1 MTESRLEL
9 ITDPRNH
16 VPSTIHN
23 YLTKMTSNYEPIRRL
38 PNMQDAGPS
47 ELAQRDNAITKLR
60 SVFGLRGY
68 DRAETPILEQT
79 ELYLRKSGGTLSSRL
94 YGFTEPGGY
103 EVSLRPEFTAA
114 ILRQTIDDMTDSNA
128 VRIMYDGPVFRYAR
142 PEDEDGIKTRQ
153 FTQLGAELIGPSSPD
168 ADGEIIAMSLEGL
181 NSLEIADTRVVVG
194 HVGVIAKA
202 LGAFDLS
209 ERAKLFLINNISELK
224 KGGTDSVFEKAETLG
239 FVTNTAIGE
248 AQASSDRT
256 QIEEK
261 IDRVLSNGIV
271 GPFGQNIGQ
280 RTVEDIVARLSK
292 KLSET
297 DDPDN
302 FKKALQ
308 MLSAITQINGAAN
321 KALENAEKVLSE
333 SGVDPAI
340 ISSCTDVISSAQ
352 VEGVQ
357 IEQINIDFGLAR
369 GITYYTGMIFDIYS
383 NDNNSESH
391 QTLGGG
397 GRYDGLTRA
406 LGYDYDFPSLGFAY
420 NLDALVACQRL
431 NTNSGSSTYFVSP
444 KNCGSVQA
452 AVSKARKL
460 RSSGK
465 RAAVEYK
472 NNGATSSSVQS
483 EGESG

>member
-1 MTESRLEL
+1 MTETLLEL
-9 ITDPRNH
+9 ITVTRNH
-16 VPSTIHN
+16 VLSTIYN

-47 ELAQRDNAITKLR
+47 ELSQRDNAVTKLR

-68 DRAETPILEQT
+68 DRAETPMLEQT

-114 ILRQTIDDMTDSNA
+114 ILRQTIDNMTGSNA
-128 VRIMYDGPVFRYAR
+128 VRIMYDGPVFRYAK
-142 PEDEDGIKTRQ
+142 PEDEDGLKTRQ
-153 FTQLGAELIGPSSPD
+153 FTQLGAELIGPSSSN

-181 NSLEIADTRVVVG
+181 NSLGIADTRVVVG
-194 HVGVIAKA
+194 HVGVIAQV
-202 LGAFDLS
+202 LEAFDLS
-209 ERAKLFLINNISELK
+209 ERAKLFLIANISELK
-224 KGGTDSVFEKAETLG
+224 KGGSNSVLEKAETLG
-239 FVTNTAIGE
+239 FVPNTAVAE
-248 AQASSDRT
+248 AEVSDSRA

-261 IDRVLSNGIV
+261 IDRVLSDGII
-271 GPFGQNIGQ
+271 GPFGQNIGP
-280 RTVEDIVARLSK
+280 RTVEDIVTRLSK

-308 MLSAITQINGAAN
+308 ALSTITQVNGTAKN
-321 KALENAEKVLSE
+321 ALQNARKVLSE
-333 SGVDPAI
+333 SGLDPAI
-340 ISSCTDVISSAQ
+340 ISSCADVISSAQ
-352 VEGVQ
+352 LEGVP

-383 NDNNSESH
+383 NENNSKSH

-406 LGYDYDFPSLGFAY
+406 LGYDCDFPSLGFAY

-431 NTNSGSSTYFVSP
+431 NTESGSNTYFVSP
-444 KNCGSVQA
+444 ENYGSVQA
-452 AVSKARKL
+452 AVSEARKL
-460 RSSGK
+460 RAAGK

-483 EGESG
+483 EGESR

>member
-1 MTESRLEL
+1 MTETLLEL
-9 ITDPRNH
+9 INVPRNH
-16 VPSTIHN
+16 VLSTIHN

-47 ELAQRDNAITKLR
+47 ELAQRDNAVTKLR
-60 SVFGLRGY
+60 SLFGLRGY

-114 ILRQTIDDMTDSNA
+114 ILRQTIDNMTDSNA

-142 PEDEDGIKTRQ
+142 PEDEDGLKTRQ
-153 FTQLGAELIGPSSPD
+153 FTQLGAELIGPSSSD

-181 NSLEIADTRVVVG
+181 NCLEIADTRVVVG

-202 LGAFDLS
+202 LEAFDLS
-209 ERAKLFLINNISELK
+209 ERAKLFLIANISELK
-224 KGGTDSVFEKAETLG
+224 KGGSNSVLEKAATFGFLPDTADADLET
-239 FVTNTAIGE
+239 
-248 AQASSDRT
+248 SDNRT

-261 IDRVLSNGIV
+261 IDRVLSDGIV
-271 GPFGQNIGQ
+271 GPFGQNIGP
-280 RTVEDIVARLSK
+280 RTVEDIVSRLSK

-308 MLSAITQINGAAN
+308 MLSAITQINGNAN
-321 KALENAEKVLSE
+321 NALQNAKKVLSE
-333 SGVDPAI
+333 SGLDPAI
-340 ISSCTDVISSAQ
+340 ISSCADVISSAQ
-352 VEGVQ
+352 VEGVP

-383 NDNNSESH
+383 NENNSKSH

-420 NLDALVACQRL
+420 NLDALVACRRPD
-431 NTNSGSSTYFVSP
+431 TNSASNTYFVSSE
-444 KNCGSVQA
+444 NCGSAQA

-460 RSSGK
+460 RAAGK

-483 EGESG
+483 QGESR

>member
-1 MTESRLEL
+1 
-9 ITDPRNH
+9 
-16 VPSTIHN
+16 
-23 YLTKMTSNYEPIRRL
+23 MTSNYEPIRRL

-47 ELAQRDNAITKLR
+47 ELSQRDNAVTKLR

-68 DRAETPILEQT
+68 DRAETPMLEQT

-114 ILRQTIDDMTDSNA
+114 ILRQTIDNMTGSNA

-142 PEDEDGIKTRQ
+142 PEDEDGLKTRQ
-153 FTQLGAELIGPSSPD
+153 FTQLGAELIGPSSSD
-168 ADGEIIAMSLEGL
+168 ADGEIIAMSIEGL
-181 NSLEIADTRVVVG
+181 NCLEIADTRVVVG

-202 LGAFDLS
+202 LEAFDLS
-209 ERAKLFLINNISELK
+209 ERAKLFLIANISELK
-224 KGGTDSVFEKAETLG
+224 KGGSNSVLEKAATFG
-239 FVTNTAIGE
+239 FLPDTAVPE
-248 AQASSDRT
+248 AESSDSRT

-261 IDRVLSNGIV
+261 IDRVLSDGII
-271 GPFGQNIGQ
+271 GPFGQNIGP

-308 MLSAITQINGAAN
+308 MLSAITQINGTAN
-321 KALENAEKVLSE
+321 NALDNARKVLSE
-333 SGVDPAI
+333 SGLDPAI
-340 ISSCTDVISSAQ
+340 ISSFADVISSAQ
-352 VEGVQ
+352 LEGVP

-383 NDNNSESH
+383 NQNNSKSH

-420 NLDALVACQRL
+420 NLDALAACQRPDIE
-431 NTNSGSSTYFVSP
+431 SGSKTYFVSP
-444 KNCGSVQA
+444 ENCGSVQA
-452 AVSKARKL
+452 AVSEARKL
-460 RSSGK
+460 RAAGK

-483 EGESG
+483 EGESR